1 MGLFSDPQLLARLA
15 NIERKLD
22 AIMSSLGIELPPD
35 NMDEYR
41 ELVRANK
48 KLDAIKL
55 YRERTRA
62 GLAEAKTAIDQL
74 S

>member
-1 MGLFSDPQLLARLA
+1 MGLFSDPQLLARLTQ
-15 NIERKLD
+15 IERKLD
-22 AIMSSLGIELPPD
+22 AIMSTLDIELPQD

-48 KLDAIKL
+48 KINAIKL
-55 YRERTRA
+55 YRDRTGA
-62 GLAEAKTAIDQL
+62 GLAEAKAAIDQL